1 MHVRNFN
8 YTAVLI
14 NFLRGQMFSSFKT
27 ALDHFWDP
35 NNWLGAAFYAVIF
48 LIAAVIVSRFIR
60 VASTRVILR
69 HEDRLGVDRTVVLF
83 LTQFAQISVYIIGL
97 IIFFHIIPALNRL
110 GSALLTGVSVVSVIF
125 GLAAQN
131 TLSNLV
137 AGCTLLLYRPF
148 HIDDFIQVATPTG
161 TESGIVERLTLGYT
175 MVRTLDDRLV
185 IVPNSLMASQV
196 SLNLNRR
203 SLHSMAIIQ
212 IGVVN
217 SGGAGEIR
225 SALYE
230 LAEKDKRIRRIISMR
245 TQTLEEG
252 GAIISFRA
260 WCTTSADADSV
271 QKDFLAHITEKFAGK
286 DEVYFAQAA

>member
-1 MHVRNFN
+1 
-8 YTAVLI
+8 
-14 NFLRGQMFSSFKT
+14 MFTTFKT
-27 ALDHFWDP
+27 VLDHFWDP
-35 NNWLGAAFYAVIF
+35 NNWFGAIFYALIF
-48 LIAAVIVSRFIR
+48 LIAAMVASRFIR
-60 VASTRVILR
+60 ITSTRLILK

-97 IIFFHIIPALNRL
+97 IIFFHVIPALNRL

-161 TESGIVERLTLGYT
+161 TEAGIVERLTLGYT

-203 SLHSMAIIQ
+203 SLHAMAIVQ
-212 IGVVN
+212 IGMTKAA
-217 SGGAGEIR
+217 SAGEVR
-225 SALYE
+225 QALYE
-230 LAEKDKRIRRIISMR
+230 LARNDKRIRRVISIR
-245 TQTLEEG
+245 TQMLDEG

-260 WCTTSADADSV
+260 WCATAAQATEV
-271 QKDFLAHITEKFAGK
+271 QKEFLAAITQKFTGK
-286 DEVYFAQAA
+286 EEIYFAEVA